1 MEFKTS
7 KKRKKQGTP
16 ELMKL
21 QGITGKSHTDLA
33 LYHSSESIPETFMK

>member
-7 KKRKKQGTP
+7 KKKKKGTP
-16 ELMKL
+16 ELMEL